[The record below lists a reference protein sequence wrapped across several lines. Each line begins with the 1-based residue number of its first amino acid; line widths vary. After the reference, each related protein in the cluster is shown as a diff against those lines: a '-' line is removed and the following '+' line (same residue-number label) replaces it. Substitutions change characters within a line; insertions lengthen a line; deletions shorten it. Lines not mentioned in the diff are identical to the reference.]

1 MGRVILTD
9 NAIPVGIF
17 TERHILK
24 RVANNDLA
32 PKTRSVKDVMISPL
46 RAVGDKT
53 HIVEALD
60 EIIKEKIFAP
70 EVETSISV
78 KILLL

>member
-1 MGRVILTD
+1 L
-9 NAIPVGIF
+9 
-17 TERHILK
+17 
-24 RVANNDLA
+24 
-32 PKTRSVKDVMISPL
+32 PL